1 MRKECDIK
9 KYEAFETLWNEI
21 LRYETVSWKVDV
33 KEKII
38 SLSNEIIA
46 SQVDYLP
53 YYYVDIW
60 QDARIEI
67 RVMLRRR
74 RSWFKCGVE
83 TLFRSLT
90 FIKEH

>member
-1 MRKECDIK
+1 M
-9 KYEAFETLWNEI
+9 LWNEI

-33 KEKII
+33 KKKEKII

-67 RVMLRRR
+67 RVMLCRGAA
-74 RSWFKCGVE
+74 SSVVSK
-83 TLFRSLT
+83 RSLD
-90 FIKEH
+90 HLYL

>member
-1 MRKECDIK
+1 ME
-9 KYEAFETLWNEI
+9 NEI

-33 KEKII
+33 KKKEKII
-38 SLSNEIIA
+38 SNEIIA

-67 RVMLRRR
+67 HVMLCRGAG
-74 RSWFKCGVE
+74 SSAVSK
-83 TLFRSLT
+83 RSLD
-90 FIKEH
+90 HLYL